1 MTVGVDLYHSDSI
14 KAVQI
19 LDTAFSIAKHFTF
32 IFQYLLLFIILLD
45 KLIFPKRK
53 LSYWVHWDKS
63 LRTIVAKGINGQD
76 NGGEKNDVVFGER
89 GSG

>member
-19 LDTAFSIAKHFTF
+19 LDIAFSIAKHFTF

-45 KLIFPKRK
+45 KLFDFSKKETELLSALGQVTENHSGKRHK
-53 LSYWVHWDKS
+53 W
-63 LRTIVAKGINGQD
+63 AGQWWR
-76 NGGEKNDVVFGER
+76 KK
-89 GSG
+89 